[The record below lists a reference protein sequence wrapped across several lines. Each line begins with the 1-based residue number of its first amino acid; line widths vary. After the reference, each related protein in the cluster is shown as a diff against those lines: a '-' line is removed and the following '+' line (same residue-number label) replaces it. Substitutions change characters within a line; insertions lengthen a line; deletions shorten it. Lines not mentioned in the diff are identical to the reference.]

1 MCLMGSVTWNI
12 LSLKETL
19 RKALKLCK
27 SKILTM
33 MDVFALRPK
42 SRKGNGIAA
51 VEENSTFCL
60 FYFYSKDKKG

>member
-1 MCLMGSVTWNI
+1 MGSVSWNI
-12 LSLKETL
+12 SSFKETL

-27 SKILTM
+27 TKILTM

-60 FYFYSKDKKG
+60 LSFYEKNKKC